1 MKDQEST
8 VGDIATGQVIVGM
21 DASSLRARCD
31 EFAAL
36 LEDVVVAGA
45 SVGFLLP
52 NPRLDIVRYWQRVAA
67 DLDAG
72 DRTLLA
78 FERDGRIL
86 GTVQVDYCAKANGR
100 HRAEIQKLLVVPT
113 ARQQGIGAAL
123 MRAAEEVARDRGR
136 WLLLL
141 DTREGTAGDALYR
154 RLGWTAFGRVVDY
167 ARDPDGALAACVFF
181 MKRIEGAT

>member
-1 MKDQEST
+1 VDD
-8 VGDIATGQVIVGM
+8 VATRHFVVGM
-21 DASSLRARCD
+21 DASGLRARSA

-36 LEDVVVAGA
+36 LEDAVAAGA

-52 NPRLDIVRYWQRVAA
+52 DAKPDIARYWQGVAEA
-67 DLDAG
+67 LDAG

-100 HRAEIQKLLVVPT
+100 HRAEIQKLLVVRT
-113 ARQQGIGAAL
+113 ARRQGIGAAL
-123 MRAAEEVARDRGR
+123 MRAAEELARSRGR
-136 WLLLL
+136 WLLVL
-141 DTREGTAGDALYR
+141 DTREGTEGDALYR

-181 MKRIEGAT
+181 MKRLEGEST

>member
-1 MKDQEST
+1 MKDREST
-8 VGDIATGQVIVGM
+8 VGDVAIGQAIVGM
-21 DASSLRARCD
+21 DASGLRARCD

-36 LEDVVVAGA
+36 LEDAVIAGA

-52 NPRLDIVRYWQRVAA
+52 DPKHDVARYWQGVAK

-100 HRAEIQKLLVVPT
+100 HRAEIQKLLVVRS
-113 ARQQGIGAAL
+113 ARRQGIGAAL
-123 MRAAEEVARDRGR
+123 MRAAEEVARNRGR

-141 DTREGTAGDALYR
+141 DTREGTEGDALYR

-181 MKRIEGAT
+181 MKRIEGTT